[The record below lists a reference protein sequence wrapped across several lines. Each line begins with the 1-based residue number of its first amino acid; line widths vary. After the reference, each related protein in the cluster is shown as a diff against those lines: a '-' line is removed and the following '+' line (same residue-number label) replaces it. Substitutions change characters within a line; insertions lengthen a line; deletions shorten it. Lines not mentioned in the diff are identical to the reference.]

1 LIRHIVLFIIEFL
14 NPVWKL
20 LAIKELEI
28 KEPVLLYQNAQLAKC
43 PAGKIAPRSLRLMPM
58 TLP

>member
-1 LIRHIVLFIIEFL
+1 LGFSKSFIDIRHIVLFIIEFL

-20 LAIKELEI
+20 LIKEAEI

-43 PAGKIAPRSLRLMPM
+43 PADKIAHDL
-58 TLP
+58 